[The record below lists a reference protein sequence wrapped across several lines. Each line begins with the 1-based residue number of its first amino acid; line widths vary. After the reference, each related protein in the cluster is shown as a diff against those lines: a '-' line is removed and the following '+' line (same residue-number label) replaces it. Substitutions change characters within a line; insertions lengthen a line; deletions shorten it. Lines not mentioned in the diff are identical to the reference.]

1 MSKLYIRENVYFSKE
16 TGSLL
21 FEESE
26 GAPTKNDVLKLKK
39 YKFVHSQYKYSYFRK
54 IYENLTIL

>member
-1 MSKLYIRENVYFSKE
+1 MSMKMSKLYIRENVYFSKE

-26 GAPTKNDVLKLKK
+26 GAPTKSNVLIFEK
-39 YKFVHSQYKYSYFRK
+39 
-54 IYENLTIL
+54 

>member
-1 MSKLYIRENVYFSKE
+1 MTGANLYLKKVKPS
-16 TGSLL
+16 SH